1 MIKEF
6 TSLEIPAKKGSVF
19 NAIRLDKYPFA
30 KIGINQSGFPSILID
45 STSDKTFLNQ
55 KNIRLEY
62 LELLHNLECK
72 VTVEDK
78 TQYENYTIILFKSK
92 EFTLQKYFLGIVDNL
107 LSELSKN
114 PSQKEIYN
122 IFNDFIEIFK
132 AISSPPKTTVQGLWC
147 ELLLIETS
155 LKPQILLEYWHNKPE
170 EKFDFNADQEKIEV
184 KSASTLERKHIFTSE
199 QLNAEDG
206 SKIIISSIFARQSS
220 NGKSISDLIES
231 IKERIESDVLIQKLL
246 RIVGGTLGNVLEQG
260 LAISFDYELGKDSIN
275 FYDSSTVSKIERIHI
290 PSRVSDVKFK
300 SDLSEVE
307 TIDPEKHS
315 ISGLL
320 FKYIKT

>member
-6 TSLEIPAKKGSVF
+6 TSLEIPLKNGSAF
-19 NAIRLDKYPFA
+19 NATKLGKYPFA
-30 KIGINQSGFPSILID
+30 KIGINQSGFPSVLID
-45 STSDKTFLNQ
+45 STSDKTFLTQ

-155 LKPQILLEYWHNKPE
+155 LKPHILLEYWHNKPE

-184 KSASTLERKHIFTSE
+184 KSSSTLERKHIFTSE
-199 QLNAEDG
+199 QLNAEDRTT
-206 SKIIISSIFARQSS
+206 IIISSIFARQSS
-220 NGKSISDLIES
+220 NGKSIADLIES
-231 IKERIESDVLIQKLL
+231 IKNRVESEFLIQKLL

-260 LAISFDYELGKDSIN
+260 LAVSFDYELGKDSIN
-275 FYDSSTVSKIERIHI
+275 FYDSSKVSKIERIHI
-290 PSRVSDVKFK
+290 PNKVSEVKFK
-300 SDLSEVE
+300 SDLSDIE
-307 TIDPEKHS
+307 TVNPKS
-315 ISGLL
+315 ISDGILFSGL
-320 FKYIKT
+320 

>member
-6 TSLEIPAKKGSVF
+6 TSLEIPSKNGSVF
-19 NAIRLDKYPFA
+19 NAKRLDRYPFA

-72 VTVEDK
+72 VTEEYK
-78 TQYENYTIILFKSK
+78 TQFENYTIILFKSK
-92 EFTLQKYFLGIVDNL
+92 EFTLQKYFLGIADNL

-155 LKPQILLEYWHNKPE
+155 LKPQILLEFWHNNPE

-184 KSASTLERKHIFTSE
+184 KSSSTLERKHIFTSE

-206 SKIIISSIFARQSS
+206 ATVIICSIFARQSS
-220 NGKSISDLIES
+220 NGKSIADLIEL
-231 IKERIESDVLIQKLL
+231 IKNRVQSQVLIQKLL
-246 RIVGGTLGNVLEQG
+246 RLVGGTLGNALEQG
-260 LAISFDYELGKDSIN
+260 LAVSFDYELGKDSIN
-275 FYDSSTVSKIERIHI
+275 FYDSSTVSKIERINI
-290 PSRVSDVKFK
+290 PSKVSEVKFK
-300 SDLSEVE
+300 SDLSDIKTVNPKL
-307 TIDPEKHS
+307 ISDG
-315 ISGLL
+315 ILFSGL
-320 FKYIKT
+320 

>member
-6 TSLEIPAKKGSVF
+6 TTLEIPSKNGSIF
-19 NAIRLDKYPFA
+19 NAKRLERYPFA

-72 VTVEDK
+72 VTEEDK
-78 TQYENYTIILFKSK
+78 TQYQNYTIILFKSK

-184 KSASTLERKHIFTSE
+184 KSSSTLERKHIFTSE
-199 QLNAEDG
+199 QLNAEDRTT
-206 SKIIISSIFARQSS
+206 IIISSIFARQSS
-220 NGKSISDLIES
+220 NGKSIADLIES
-231 IKERIESDVLIQKLL
+231 IKDRVGSETLIQKLL

-260 LAISFDYELGKDSIN
+260 LAVSFDYELGKDSIN
-275 FYDSSTVSKIERIHI
+275 FYDSSTVSKIERINI
-290 PSRVSDVKFK
+290 PSKVSEVKFK
-300 SDLSEVE
+300 SDLSEIE
-307 TIDPEKHS
+307 TVNPKS
-315 ISGLL
+315 ISNGILFSGL
-320 FKYIKT
+320 